1 MLGSFRT
8 SGSKVV
14 FWALLVAIVIGLG
27 GFGIGVGV
35 SGGGNAIATVGDQTV
50 TSQEYVRTLQQEL
63 RAITQQT
70 GRTMPMAEA
79 RQYGV
84 DRIVLGRLIN
94 DAALDEEAERLGLS
108 VGDDVVREQVT
119 SAAAFRGTDGKF
131 DRQTYT
137 YALERAG
144 LQPAEFEALLR
155 GEATRE
161 LIAGSVQAPVAMPEV
176 AALTILDFLG
186 EKRGFDWVT
195 LDASLLPSP
204 VPAPTEADLEAQHDT
219 HKDLYTRPETRRIT
233 YAAVTPDALAATIEI
248 PEDELRAAYDAA
260 LSTYQ
265 TPERRVADRIGF
277 STMAD
282 AEAAKARLDAGSVTF
297 EALATERGLQP
308 GDIDQGFL
316 TADKLDGAVRDVV
329 FGAAGPGIV
338 GPVETPLGPSL
349 YRINAI
355 LAAQTTPFETA
366 REEIARQKA
375 REAAEKMIS
384 DDTAR
389 VEDLLAGGATA
400 EDIASETELELGTIE
415 IADGTQGGLADD
427 AAFRQAALG
436 AEVGA
441 ETDLIAL
448 SNGGIA
454 TLRVDAIDPPAVIPL
469 DQVRDKVAADWTTA
483 KTAEALTTLA
493 QGYADEVKGGLS
505 FADLAA
511 RLSLPVQTSAPI
523 TRGDVADGAPAGLV
537 ADIFATAPDGTV
549 IRADGPTVTLAQV
562 TAVEPFDPASAGNAA
577 TLAQVRQQFD
587 RQASDD
593 VLALF
598 TAALRDQ
605 AGVSLNQSLIEST
618 LARFP

>member
-8 SGSKVV
+8 SGSKIV

-35 SGGGNAIATVGDQTV
+35 SGGGNTVATVGDQTV
-50 TSQEYVRTLQQEL
+50 TSQEYVRALQQEL
-63 RAITQQT
+63 RAITQQA
-70 GRTMPMAEA
+70 GRNMPMSEA

-84 DRIVLGRLIN
+84 DRMVLGRLIN

-108 VGDDVVREQVT
+108 VGDDVVRDQVMN
-119 SAAAFRGTDGKF
+119 AAAFRGPDGTF
-131 DRQTYT
+131 DRKTYT
-137 YALERAG
+137 YALERTG

-161 LIAGSVQAPVAMPEV
+161 LIAGSVQAPVVMPEI
-176 AALTILDFLG
+176 ATLTILDFLG
-186 EKRGFDWVT
+186 EKRGFNWVT
-195 LDASLLPSP
+195 LDARLLPTP
-204 VPAPTEADLEAQHDT
+204 VPTPTDADLEAQHEA

-233 YAAVTPDALAATIEI
+233 YAAVTPEALAATIEI

-260 LSTYQ
+260 LATYQ

-277 STMAD
+277 PTLAD
-282 AEAAKARLDAGSVTF
+282 AEAAKARLDAGDVTF
-297 EALATERGLQP
+297 EALGAERGLQP
-308 GDIDQGFL
+308 GDMDQGFL
-316 TADKLDGAVRDVV
+316 TADKLDSAVRDAV
-329 FGAAGPGIV
+329 FSAAGPGIV

-355 LAAQTTPFETA
+355 LAAQTTPFEAA
-366 REEIARQKA
+366 RDDIARQKA
-375 REAAEKMIS
+375 QEEAEKMIA

-389 VEDLLAGGATA
+389 IEDLLAGGATA
-400 EDIASETELELGTIE
+400 EDIASETELELGTLE
-415 IADGTQGGLADD
+415 IADGSQGGLADD
-427 AAFRQAALG
+427 AAFRKAALG
-436 AEVGA
+436 AEVGT

-448 SNGGIA
+448 SDGGIA
-454 TLRVDAIDPPAVIPL
+454 TLRVDGIDPPALIPL
-469 DQVRDKVAADWTTA
+469 DQVRDRVAADWTAA
-483 KTAEALTTLA
+483 KTAEALAALA
-493 QGYADEVKGGLS
+493 QGYVEELKGGLS

-511 RLSLPVQTSAPI
+511 RLSLPVQSSAPI
-523 TRGDVADGAPAGLV
+523 TRGDAAEGAPAGLV
-537 ADIFATAPDGTV
+537 ADVFAAAPGGTV
-549 IRADGPTVTLAQV
+549 VRPEGAEVVLAQL
-562 TAVEPFDPASAGNAA
+562 TGVEPFDPTTAGNTAA
-577 TLAQVRQQFD
+577 VTQVRQQFD

-605 AGVSLNQSLIEST
+605 AGVSLNPSLIEST